1 MTAIVHHVGFTVSDL
16 ERSLGFWEGA
26 LGMRQV
32 MRQERRGG
40 YLEAIVQRARLL
52 RPAVP
57 ARADRGRARAWSC
70 SSTSQPEGDTVRT
83 RPRDVG
89 FAHVAVRC
97 DDLDAL
103 LERLVA
109 AGGTPFGDVVEVDG
123 GANKGARAVYVRD
136 PDGHVLEL
144 FSPPPP
150 AEASR

>member
-16 ERSLGFWEGA
+16 ERALGFWEGA

-40 YLEAIVQRARLL
+40 YLEAIVKEPGCYVLQCQLELTEGGTRVELFEY
-52 RPAVP
+52 VE
-57 ARADRGRARAWSC
+57 
-70 SSTSQPEGDTVRT
+70 PEGATVRT

-97 DDLDAL
+97 DDVEPL

-109 AGGTPFGDVVEVDG
+109 AGGTPFGEIVEVDG
-123 GANKGARAVYVRD
+123 GANKGAKAIYVRD

-150 AEASR
+150 AEAVR

>member
-40 YLEAIVQRARLL
+40 YLEAIVKEPDCYVLQCQLELAEGGTRVELFQY
-52 RPAVP
+52 V
-57 ARADRGRARAWSC
+57 
-70 SSTSQPEGDTVRT
+70 QPEGATVHT

-97 DDLDAL
+97 DDVAPL

-109 AGGTPFGDVVEVDG
+109 AGGTAFGEIVEVDG
-123 GANKGARAVYVRD
+123 GANKGAKAVYVRD

-144 FSPPPP
+144 FSPAPP
-150 AEASR
+150 AGAAT

>member
-16 ERSLGFWEGA
+16 ERALGFWEGA

-32 MRQERRGG
+32 MRQERR
-40 YLEAIVQRARLL
+40 
-52 RPAVP
+52 
-57 ARADRGRARAWSC
+57 
-70 SSTSQPEGDTVRT
+70 GDTVRT

-97 DDLDAL
+97 DDIDAL
-103 LERLVA
+103 LPGLVE
-109 AGGTPFGDVVEVDG
+109 AGGTPFGEVVEVDG
-123 GANKGARAVYVRD
+123 GANKGAKAIYVRD

-150 AEASR
+150 AEAAR

>member
-40 YLEAIVQRARLL
+40 YLEAIVKEPDCYVLQCQLELTEGGTRVELFQY
-52 RPAVP
+52 VE
-57 ARADRGRARAWSC
+57 
-70 SSTSQPEGDTVRT
+70 PEGDTVRT

-97 DDLDAL
+97 DAIEPL

-109 AGGTPFGDVVEVDG
+109 AGGTPFGEVVEVDG
-123 GANKGARAVYVRD
+123 GANKGAKAVYVRD

-144 FSPPPP
+144 FSPAPP
-150 AEASR
+150 AEAAS

>member
-16 ERSLGFWEGA
+16 ERALGFWEGA

-40 YLEAIVQRARLL
+40 YLEAIVKEPDCYVLQCQLELSEGGTRVELFQY
-52 RPAVP
+52 VE
-57 ARADRGRARAWSC
+57 
-70 SSTSQPEGDTVRT
+70 PEGDTVCA

-97 DDLDAL
+97 DDIDAL
-103 LERLVA
+103 LPGLVE
-109 AGGTPFGDVVEVDG
+109 AGGTPFGEVVEVDG
-123 GANKGARAVYVRD
+123 GANKGAKAIYVRD

-150 AEASR
+150 AEAAR